1 MGTKIGKYSTSTDID
16 DLYNYSNKKI
26 EIYKGK
32 YNKQKGIIIKLN
44 NITIQN
50 KNDKKEFDANV
61 KSTINILKDNDNF
74 IQLIDYSFL
83 QNDLVSFY
91 YFNERKK
98 YQSFYSF
105 LKKKNLYHLKCSE
118 IKNIIIQLNEII
130 KIFYSNKLPFPFFDI
145 YQFYYDNKNKK
156 IKFLYTTF
164 FENYSSN
171 YNFYQVFLDNI
182 PNQNIK
188 DLIQKKNY
196 INYNIGNFIFNLLF
210 RESPN
215 YKITLNRKRNKFYKL
230 IIPDYK
236 IIDYDKNLFGFLHFL
251 FNFEE
256 KNEKN
261 QNMKKKKYY
270 EKIYTA
276 AISIVS
282 EYHSRENEICI
293 PKKLVDLTN

>member
-1 MGTKIGKYSTSTDID
+1 MVEFDWLIHYKCNFRCPYCFFSNCWNLKHINIPKNVIKIGKEDFYSCRSLD
-16 DLYNYSNKKI
+16 
-26 EIYKGK
+26 
-32 YNKQKGIIIKLN
+32 

-145 YQFYYDNKNKK
+145 CQFCYDIKNKK
-156 IKFLYTTF
+156 IKFLYYF
-164 FENYSSN
+164 F
-171 YNFYQVFLDNI
+171 
-182 PNQNIK
+182 
-188 DLIQKKNY
+188 
-196 INYNIGNFIFNLLF
+196 
-210 RESPN
+210 
-215 YKITLNRKRNKFYKL
+215 
-230 IIPDYK
+230 
-236 IIDYDKNLFGFLHFL
+236 
-251 FNFEE
+251 
-256 KNEKN
+256 
-261 QNMKKKKYY
+261 
-270 EKIYTA
+270 
-276 AISIVS
+276 
-282 EYHSRENEICI
+282 
-293 PKKLVDLTN
+293 